1 MTGARWAWIDGAA
14 TALGVAV
21 AMLALGA
28 ARGTPLDDVVGGW
41 FFAGVALMMAGGV
54 VSAVR
59 RRPAHGLAARWRRR
73 HAPAAPSAR
82 NAWLDR
88 WITPDNAW
96 FVAGALLVVA
106 SLAGA
111 ALAP

>member
-1 MTGARWAWIDGAA
+1 MSGYRWAWIDGAA
-14 TALGVAV
+14 TALVVAV

-28 ARGTPLDDVVGGW
+28 WRGMPPGDVVGQW
-41 FFAGVALMMAGGV
+41 FFAGVALMTAAGV
-54 VSAVR
+54 ASAVR
-59 RRPAHGLAARWRRR
+59 RRPTHGVAARWRR
-73 HAPAAPSAR
+73 PAAAAAPAR

-106 SLAGA
+106 SVAGA
-111 ALAP
+111 ALSP